1 ADITELAGQF
11 RPMMGSAGFDAK
23 SGIVN
28 SRTSPRG
35 GRKGTFFFATRTMYC
50 TRTGENQPGS
60 ITVLITWMTPL
71 DCITLLMVISAVALG
86 VDDPNL
92 AVLFLQGQR
101 AALHRFKL
109 RLAAAGH
116 DALTQ
121 VLGGEAAWHDV
132 IGQHASQCLSVLGLE
147 QRRHCAVWQF
157 SERV

>member
-1 ADITELAGQF
+1 MSALGQKRTFSEVCAMSALLLQADITELAGQF

-71 DCITLLMVISAVALG
+71 DCITLLMVISAVS
-86 VDDPNL
+86 PL
-92 AVLFLQGQR
+92 A
-101 AALHRFKL
+101 
-109 RLAAAGH
+109 
-116 DALTQ
+116 
-121 VLGGEAAWHDV
+121 
-132 IGQHASQCLSVLGLE
+132 S
-147 QRRHCAVWQF
+147 
-157 SERV
+157 